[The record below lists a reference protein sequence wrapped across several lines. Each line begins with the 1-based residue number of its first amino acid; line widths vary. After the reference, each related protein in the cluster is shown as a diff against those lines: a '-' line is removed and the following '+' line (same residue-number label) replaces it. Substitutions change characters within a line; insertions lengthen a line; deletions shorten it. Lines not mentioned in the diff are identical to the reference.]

1 MIVILNWMRRLA
13 PVLLTT
19 CLVIVGCTE
28 SESFPQTNV
37 SEVTPTTS
45 TTPTISPTS
54 TPSMAGPTLTLRE
67 PEEPPEFT
75 EFTSSTACDPSA
87 EDANLQVV
95 QAFVTAY
102 NDRDGSRLAELAP
115 SDSLPIADMSGIP
128 HLGEDDWI
136 GVTDWAER
144 GWSVDDRFELTRL
157 VMYDSGSVF
166 EVERS
171 NDVLRANG
179 IESLRHSWKVHSYGC
194 AISHMVVYLP
204 FETLGASE
212 CLFWDVF
219 ADDLAQGT
227 TQSIVRPEACS
238 G

>member
-1 MIVILNWMRRLA
+1 MIVILNWMKRFARV
-13 PVLLTT
+13 VLTA

-28 SESFPQTNV
+28 SNSFPQTSV
-37 SEVTPTTS
+37 TEVP
-45 TTPTISPTS
+45 SPTS
-54 TPSMAGPTLTLRE
+54 TAPTIPPTSTTSVAGPTLTLRE

-75 EFTSSTACDPSA
+75 EFTSSTACDPGA
-87 EDANLQVV
+87 DDANLQVI

-115 SDSLPIADMSGIP
+115 ADSLIVADMSGIP
-128 HLGEDDWI
+128 HLGEDDWT
-136 GVTDWAER
+136 GVTGWAER
-144 GWSVDDRFELTRL
+144 GWSVEDRFELTRL

-179 IESLRHSWKVHSYGC
+179 IESLRHSWKVHSYRC
-194 AISHMVVYLP
+194 AISHMVLYLP
-204 FETLGASE
+204 FEVLGASE

-219 ADDLAQGT
+219 GKELAEGT
-227 TQSIVRPEACS
+227 TQSIIRPEACS